1 MADLAKAKILIEL
14 RRLEDAAREL
24 RAVLAVEPDNAEA
37 TTYLAQTAFLS
48 RDYREA
54 AAQCTNALR
63 TAPKHQFALR
73 IQALTL
79 LHLDHH
85 ARARAEQSA
94 RRALALGPESAE
106 NHRILAIVLRER
118 GRPADA
124 LEVIDRAAELD
135 PADPDIHLV
144 RGSVLRRLGRSGTR
158 HRPGP
163 AVAAYREALRL
174 QPENAGAV
182 HDLALVDLDRGRLRP
197 ALRGVLSAAAMDPT
211 LVPLI
216 RGNVAVVIRRAA
228 RRVHWCLAA
237 IALLSLILG
246 SFPDATAAGDEW
258 PPDILPQMQAKSEQ
272 AAPHRYSST
281 ASPRPNPPQAPQAA
295 PVRSQL
301 AGSSQLGLS
310 LAGRQQ
316 SGSPVVGSSQ
326 SGLLLADWPQS
337 GPLVAV
343 WPQPGPPVAGS
354 PQSGSQLAG
363 SSQRGLLLAVWP
375 QPGLSMVGWPQS
387 GSLVV
392 GSSQS
397 GLLLAGWPQLDP
409 PLAGWWRSGA
419 LQVGPAENGLAQDDP
434 VQTGPQTTP
443 SWPGGV
449 GPGLPDGLTFPSIPT
464 FPSLSPT
471 PSEDIAP
478 SRGRSGAGLGSAGR
492 VVAGAGIGG
501 LGLVAVWWLGVIPGR
516 RRRFVLAAIWA
527 STATATRLV
536 VAGLGVVGCAVAA
549 VSGLR
554 GPLTLVF
561 FLLVVAGVVLRR
573 VL

>member
-37 TTYLAQTAFLS
+37 ATYLAQTAFLS

-211 LVPLI
+211 LTPLI

-237 IALLSLILG
+237 IALLSLVLG
-246 SFPDATAAGDEW
+246 SFPDATAAGGEW
-258 PPDILPQMQAKSEQ
+258 SPDILPQMQAKSEQ
-272 AAPHRYSST
+272 AAPQRYSST
-281 ASPRPNPPQAPQAA
+281 GSPRPDSLQAPQAN
-295 PVRSQL
+295 PVQIH
-301 AGSSQLGLS
+301 LS
-310 LAGRQQ
+310 L
-316 SGSPVVGSSQ
+316 
-326 SGLLLADWPQS
+326 
-337 GPLVAV
+337 
-343 WPQPGPPVAGS
+343 
-354 PQSGSQLAG
+354 
-363 SSQRGLLLAVWP
+363 
-375 QPGLSMVGWPQS
+375 VGWPQ
-387 GSLVV
+387 V
-392 GSSQS
+392 
-397 GLLLAGWPQLDP
+397 
-409 PLAGWWRSGA
+409 GA
-419 LQVGPAENGLAQDDP
+419 LQANPSENGLPQDDP
-434 VQTGPQTTP
+434 VQTGSQTTP
-443 SWPGGV
+443 SLPGGV
-449 GPGLPDGLTFPSIPT
+449 GSGLPGGLT
-464 FPSLSPT
+464 FPSLSPM

-478 SRGRSGAGLGSAGR
+478 TRGRSGAGLGSAGR

-501 LGLVAVWWLGVIPGR
+501 LGLVAVWWLGVVPGR
-516 RRRFVLAAIWA
+516 RRRFVLAAA
-527 STATATRLV
+527 
-536 VAGLGVVGCAVAA
+536 
-549 VSGLR
+549 
-554 GPLTLVF
+554 
-561 FLLVVAGVVLRR
+561 
-573 VL
+573 

>member
-14 RRLEDAAREL
+14 HRLEDAAREL

-37 TTYLAQTAFLS
+37 AAYLAQTAFLS

-54 AAQCTNALR
+54 AAQCANALR
-63 TAPKHQFALR
+63 AAPKQQFALR

-94 RRALALGPESAE
+94 RRALALGPGSAE

-118 GRPADA
+118 GRPAEA

-144 RGSVLRRLGRSGTR
+144 RGSVLRRLGRSGAR

-211 LVPLI
+211 LAPLV

-246 SFPDATAAGDEW
+246 SFPDSTAAGDEW
-258 PPDILPQMQAKSEQ
+258 PPGVPPQTQAKSEQ
-272 AAPHRYSST
+272 AAPQQYSYT
-281 ASPRPNPPQAPQAA
+281 GSPRPAPPQAPQI
-295 PVRSQL
+295 
-301 AGSSQLGLS
+301 GSSENGLS
-310 LAGRQQ
+310 QDDPAQT
-316 SGSPVVGSSQ
+316 
-326 SGLLLADWPQS
+326 
-337 GPLVAV
+337 
-343 WPQPGPPVAGS
+343 GPPV
-354 PQSGSQLAG
+354 
-363 SSQRGLLLAVWP
+363 
-375 QPGLSMVGWPQS
+375 
-387 GSLVV
+387 
-392 GSSQS
+392 
-397 GLLLAGWPQLDP
+397 
-409 PLAGWWRSGA
+409 
-419 LQVGPAENGLAQDDP
+419 
-434 VQTGPQTTP
+434 TP

-449 GPGLPDGLTFPSIPT
+449 GAGLPDGLTFPPIPT
-464 FPSLSPT
+464 FPSLSPM

-478 SRGRSGAGLGSAGR
+478 SRGRSGAGLSSAGR
-492 VVAGAGIGG
+492 VVAGAGVGG
-501 LGLVAVWWLGVIPGR
+501 LAVVAVWWLGVIPWG
-516 RRRFVLAAIWA
+516 RRRFVLAAAWA

-536 VAGLGVVGCAVAA
+536 VVGLGVVGCAAAA

-573 VL
+573 LS